1 MGKPPYCEVA
11 FKSVTDGSTLPDL
24 TVTISFDDFFSRS
37 IDTFTIIRAAE
48 KPFECQLHNLNN
60 LIIII
65 VVAVEE
71 HKVAIDDIDLGKYTI
86 HVYFNVLYQL
96 TLDSNTSEG
105 VQILKPSSMSDETC
119 QLHYTSAMY
128 IFT

>member
-1 MGKPPYCEVA
+1 MSSKCI
-11 FKSVTDGSTLPDL
+11 SDL
-24 TVTISFDDFFSRS
+24 KKLVIDSALKIIISRS